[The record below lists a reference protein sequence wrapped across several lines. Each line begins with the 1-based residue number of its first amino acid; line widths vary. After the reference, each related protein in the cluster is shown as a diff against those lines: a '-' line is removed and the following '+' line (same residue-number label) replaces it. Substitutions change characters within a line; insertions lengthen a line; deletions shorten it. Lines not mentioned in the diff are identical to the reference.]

1 MIPELRKFFEFD
13 SGWDNP
19 DTREVVDAMIECV
32 DKANAFVV
40 SNDSAKYLQMK
51 DALANLRA
59 KLEAGK

>member
-1 MIPELRKFFEFD
+1 MIPELRKFFDE
-13 SGWDNP
+13 SELATAKTG
-19 DTREVVDAMIECV
+19 EVVDAMIECV